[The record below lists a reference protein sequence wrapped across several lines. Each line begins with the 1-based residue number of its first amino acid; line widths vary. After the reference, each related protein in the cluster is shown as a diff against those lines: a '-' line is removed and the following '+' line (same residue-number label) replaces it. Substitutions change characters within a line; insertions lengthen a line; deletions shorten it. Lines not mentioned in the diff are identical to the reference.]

1 VTTRGA
7 VPLEMLHGA
16 TRALRRNG
24 DFLIMTRAAKTIQPA
39 LAALAVLGSLTWTLM
54 APAMASAT
62 PSTTAARA
70 EVTSTFRDVS
80 TGFCLDSN
88 TNKQV
93 YTLGCNGGNFQNW
106 TYAGSN
112 TTSTLRDVSTGFCLD
127 SNTNG
132 QVYTLP
138 CNGGNFQN
146 WIISGS
152 GGTVRDVA
160 TGRCLDSNTD
170 RQVYTLPC
178 NGGNFQNWYHR

>member
-88 TNKQV
+88 TN
-93 YTLGCNGGNFQNW
+93 
-106 TYAGSN
+106 
-112 TTSTLRDVSTGFCLD
+112 
-127 SNTNG
+127 G